1 MMPYR
6 IDFHR
11 HVIPDVYLEA
21 LDQAAVRDP
30 LHGVAYPRWD
40 AGTDLGLMDRH
51 GIRAAMVSITFP
63 GVNFADG
70 RAAARLTRAC
80 NEAMAQLIADH
91 PTRYGAFALIP
102 LPQVDAALREIDYA
116 LDVLGLDGVGLF
128 TNHRGTYLGD
138 PDFDRVFAR
147 LAERDTLITVHP
159 APPPATGQPAF
170 GLPAPLYEY
179 PFDTTRAVANLL
191 FSGTL
196 DRHPGLRII
205 LSDAGGTIPYLAKR
219 FTYAATINPK
229 LAPRQPHD
237 LLGSLR
243 RLYYETAMSAN
254 PSTLIALASFVGT
267 DHILFG
273 TDYPFMPESE
283 TADTI
288 AGLGEFFGR
297 PALANIEQNNAAAL
311 VPRLAAIHACRLS
324 SHRSPRLG
332 IPPDLDDVNP
342 SGRPDRRDA
351 VGTIPAPTT
360 AGPQKLAHLD
370 NRSCM
375 TRSSPGAAG
384 LRPCAE

>member
-1 MMPYR
+1 MTMPHR

-11 HVIPDVYLEA
+11 HVIPDVYLKA
-21 LDQAAVRDP
+21 MNQAGVRDP
-30 LHGVAYPRWD
+30 LHGVAYPPWD
-40 AGTDLGLMDRH
+40 ADIDLGLMDRY

-70 RAAARLTRAC
+70 REAGRLSRAS
-80 NEAMAQLIADH
+80 NEAMAKLIADH

-102 LPQVDAALREIDYA
+102 LPQVNAALREIDYA

-138 PDFDRVFAR
+138 PELDPIFAR
-147 LAERDTLITVHP
+147 LAERDALITVHP

-170 GLPAPLYEY
+170 ELPAPLYEY

-205 LSDAGGTIPYLAKR
+205 LNHAGGTVPYLAKR
-219 FTYAATINPK
+219 LTYAATINPK
-229 LAPRQPHD
+229 LASRQPHD

-254 PSTLIALASFVGT
+254 PYTLAALAAFVGT
-267 DHILFG
+267 EHILLG
-273 TDYPFMPESE
+273 TDYPFLPESE

-288 AGLGEFFGR
+288 AGIGDFFDD
-297 PALANIEQNNAAAL
+297 ASLADIEQNNAAAL
-311 VPRLAAIHACRLS
+311 VPRLAAIRA
-324 SHRSPRLG
+324 
-332 IPPDLDDVNP
+332 
-342 SGRPDRRDA
+342 
-351 VGTIPAPTT
+351 
-360 AGPQKLAHLD
+360 
-370 NRSCM
+370 
-375 TRSSPGAAG
+375 
-384 LRPCAE
+384 